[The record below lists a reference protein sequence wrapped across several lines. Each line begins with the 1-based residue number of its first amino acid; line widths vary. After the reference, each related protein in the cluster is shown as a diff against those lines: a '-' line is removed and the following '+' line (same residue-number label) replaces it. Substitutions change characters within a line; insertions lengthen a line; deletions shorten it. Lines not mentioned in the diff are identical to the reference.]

1 MLTAA
6 ALSVILGLSSV
17 AGTGTSLGRSGKH

>member
-6 ALSVILGLSSV
+6 ALNVILGLSSV
-17 AGTGTSLGRSGKH
+17 AGTGTSRGRSGKH